1 MAKVPTLI
9 KAALNF
15 QKLLPEQVLSQG
27 QALWKGL
34 NGNSNYTRLP
44 VDLDVVK
51 ADLDSYAAAIV
62 DAKDGGKKAITL
74 RDKQGEVVI
83 RTIKALA
90 LYVELNCKD
99 DMNIFLSSGL
109 QPRSNVRTAPQPLA
123 QPMILSLDQGTSGQV
138 LASVKPV
145 RKAKHYELRYGQAGA
160 GGAAPAVWL
169 TLVVPNVKAAIPI
182 DGLTPG
188 TTYAVQV
195 RAYGQL
201 GYTEYSDSATR
212 MVI

>member
-90 LYVELNCKD
+90 SYVELNCKD

-109 QPRSNVRTAPQPLA
+109 QPRSTVRTPPQPLD
-123 QPMILSLDQGTSGQV
+123 QPMILNIGQGTSGQL

-160 GGAAPAVWL
+160 GGAAPAVWS